1 MVSWGRGAVGGLAKG
16 NARGLA
22 RHIFAEAGTPGTK
35 IADLREELG
44 GARASA
50 CRRSCGR
57 IPLKRERQHG
67 QVERRR
73 PAKAEMG
80 EVKDGLSRG
89 ARGEAGEATHR
100 GSRHAERRGKW
111 A

>member
-1 MVSWGRGAVGGLAKG
+1 MVSWGRGGAEGLAKG
-16 NARGLA
+16 NARKLA
-22 RHIFAEAGTPGTK
+22 GQLFAEAGTPTTK

-50 CRRSCGR
+50 CRCTCGR
-57 IPLKRERQHG
+57 IPSKRERQHG
-67 QVERRR
+67 QVERLR
-73 PAKAEMG
+73 PAKAETG
-80 EVKDGLSRG
+80 GVKDGLSRG

-100 GSRHAERRGKW
+100 RSRHAERRGKV